1 MERFE
6 ADPVYVIERG
16 PMALNELTERL
27 RSMRLTIKSFHS
39 EEPFFA
45 EFMATS
51 PGCLLADIQSL
62 KQSPL
67 DLLAE
72 LQAMKSALAV
82 VLTTV
87 SITTADAVRMMKAKA
102 FTVLQKPFEIAELET
117 TVVEAL
123 KQSRADW
130 STGYEWSSS
139 LKTLSEREREVVD
152 LLLSGKSTK
161 QIGQALQ
168 ISTSTAHKHRSRV
181 FSKLRV
187 DSPTDLLLKS
197 AHFSALRTQRV

>member
-16 PMALNELTERL
+16 PMALNQLADWL
-27 RSMRLTIKSFHS
+27 RNMRLTVKSFHS
-39 EEPFFA
+39 DEQFLA
-45 EFMATS
+45 EFKATS
-51 PGCLLADIQSL
+51 PGCLLADIHSL

-67 DLLAE
+67 DLLAM
-72 LQAMKSALAV
+72 LQAGNSALAV

-87 SITTADAVRMMKAKA
+87 SITTAEAVRIMKAKA
-102 FTVLQKPFEIAELET
+102 FTILQKPFDRAELET
-117 TVVEAL
+117 TIVEAL

-130 STGYEWSSS
+130 STVYEWSSS
-139 LKTLSEREREVVD
+139 LKMLSDREREVVD
-152 LLLSGKSTK
+152 LLLTGKTTK

-181 FSKLRV
+181 LSKLRV

-197 AHFSALRTQRV
+197 AHFSARPTRRV

>member
-1 MERFE
+1 
-6 ADPVYVIERG
+6 
-16 PMALNELTERL
+16 MALNQLLECL
-27 RSMRLTIKSFHS
+27 RAEGLKVQGFHS
-39 EEPFFA
+39 EAHFFA
-45 EFMATS
+45 QFTPTS

-62 KQSPL
+62 EQSPL

-72 LQAMKSALAV
+72 LHFENSALAV

-87 SITTADAVRMMKAKA
+87 SITTAEAVRIIKAKA
-102 FTVLQKPFEIAELET
+102 FTILQKPFERAELAS
-117 TVVEAL
+117 TVVDAL
-123 KQSRADW
+123 QQSRADW
-130 STGYEWSSS
+130 SSAYEWES
-139 LKTLSEREREVVD
+139 LLKMLSAREREVVD

-197 AHFSALRTQRV
+197 AHYSTRSPRRV

>member
-1 MERFE
+1 MERLE

-16 PMALNELTERL
+16 PMALNQLADWL
-27 RSMRLTIKSFHS
+27 RNMRLTVKCFHS
-39 EEPFFA
+39 DEQFFA
-45 EFMATS
+45 DTKVNS

-67 DLLAE
+67 ELLAT
-72 LQAMKSALAV
+72 LQAENSALAAV
-82 VLTTV
+82 FTSV
-87 SITTADAVRMMKAKA
+87 SITTAEAVRIMKARA
-102 FTVLQKPFEIAELET
+102 FTILQKPFDRAELET

-123 KQSRADW
+123 KQSRTDW
-130 STGYEWSSS
+130 STVYEWSSS
-139 LKTLSEREREVVD
+139 LKMLSDREREVVD
-152 LLLSGKSTK
+152 LLLCGKTTK

-197 AHFSALRTQRV
+197 AHFGARSEQRV